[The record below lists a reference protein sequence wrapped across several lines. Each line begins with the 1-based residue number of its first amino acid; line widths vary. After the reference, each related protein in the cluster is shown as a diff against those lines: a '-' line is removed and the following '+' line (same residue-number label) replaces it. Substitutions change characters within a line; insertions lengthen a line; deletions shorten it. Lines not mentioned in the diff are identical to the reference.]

1 MTIPFNTLAPVQDA
15 LSEEIEAATRRV
27 LGSGR
32 FILGPEVEA
41 FEQAFARYHAVAEA
55 VAVGS
60 GTDAL
65 ELALRAAGI
74 GPGDEVITVA
84 QTAVATVCAVE
95 RSGARPVLVEIDPF
109 TYTMDAAA
117 ARAAITART
126 RAIVPV
132 HLYGHPAAMHELSQL
147 ARQYGLFL
155 LEDCAQAHGARY
167 DGRLV
172 GTIGHAGAFSFYP
185 TKNLGACG
193 DGGAIIT
200 GDRQLAA
207 RLRRLRNYGQSDR
220 YHHAERGINS
230 RLDELQAA
238 VLSVKLPHLDLHN
251 QTRRSLAA
259 CYRRH
264 LRGVR
269 LPAEGPGGPPIQ
281 HVYHLYVVRCAERD
295 ALRAE
300 LEARGIGTLI
310 HYPLPV
316 HRQPAY
322 ADLGYGPGSLP
333 ITEAIAGEVLS
344 LPMYVG
350 LRPSEV
356 ETVCQAVAEIVEGAL
371 V

>member
-1 MTIPFNTLAPVQDA
+1 
-15 LSEEIEAATRRV
+15 
-27 LGSGR
+27 
-32 FILGPEVEA
+32 
-41 FEQAFARYHAVAEA
+41 
-55 VAVGS
+55 
-60 GTDAL
+60 
-65 ELALRAAGI
+65 
-74 GPGDEVITVA
+74 
-84 QTAVATVCAVE
+84 
-95 RSGARPVLVEIDPF
+95 
-109 TYTMDAAA
+109 
-117 ARAAITART
+117 
-126 RAIVPV
+126 
-132 HLYGHPAAMHELSQL
+132 
-147 ARQYGLFL
+147 
-155 LEDCAQAHGARY
+155 
-167 DGRLV
+167 V